1 MISLLTPLTA
11 LLISLCFPLILL
23 LEAAVLLARP
33 TRSPDRPS
41 TPPPPLPRPL
51 RILDRTAAGL
61 LAAAGGLIL
70 ILLVLRSLRWS
81 FPALTT
87 TYEALLLLTAAAS
100 LLLLRLPQPLRLWG
114 TLPAAALWALASSPL
129 ISAAN
134 HPPVPA
140 LQSGWLLL
148 HILLT
153 ILGEAC
159 FTAAFVTALLDL
171 FKGARPGADTEN
183 SPDGS
188 AWDRLTYR
196 LIALGYPLYTAG
208 ALLFGAVWAYHAWG
222 RFWGWDPKEV
232 WALITWLVYT
242 LYLHQRL
249 TDGRHRRWVRLLPVL
264 GFLAALFTFL
274 GVNYLMAGLHS
285 YG

>member
-1 MISLLTPLTA
+1 MTA
-11 LLISLCFPLILL
+11 LYPLLAAAVTLLFPAVLL
-23 LEAAVLLARP
+23 LEAAVLLLK
-33 TRSPDRPS
+33 
-41 TPPPPLPRPL
+41 PPAPPLPRPL
-51 RILDRTAAGL
+51 RLLDRSAAGL
-61 LAAAGGLIL
+61 LAAAGLLIL
-70 ILLVLRSLRWS
+70 VLLVIRSLRWS

-87 TYEALLLLTAAAS
+87 TYEALLLLIASAS
-100 LLLLRLPQPLRLWG
+100 LLLLRLPPRLRLWG
-114 TLPAAALWALASSPL
+114 TLPPAFLWALASSPL

-171 FKGARPGADTEN
+171 FKESRTGKNREDSHGDNAEN
-183 SPDGS
+183 NP
-188 AWDRLTYR
+188 WNRLTYR

-208 ALLFGAVWAYHAWG
+208 ALLFGAIWAYHAWG

-249 TDGRHRRWVRLLPVL
+249 TAGRHRRWVRLLPVL